1 MFYFY
6 PMHTL
11 SALRRKRDEIASTIA
26 AYEAKIV
33 DARTDLA
40 ALDQAARL
48 FDPEAESDEPSIRRE
63 LGWHR
68 TSQQTSAAEYE
79 VLEQERPVPLRHLAP
94 PVARSRASDD
104 EDAGPA
110 TSIGVPEVQFM
121 EEVAYSAT
129 QEREQIPEEFFYL
142 NWP

>member
-1 MFYFY
+1 
-6 PMHTL
+6 MHAL
-11 SALRRKRDEIASTIA
+11 YALRRKRDEIATTIA
-26 AYEAKIV
+26 AYEAKIA

-68 TSQQTSAAEYE
+68 TSQQTPAAE
-79 VLEQERPVPLRHLAP
+79 VLEPMRHLAL
-94 PVARSRASDD
+94 PVARSSASDD

-110 TSIGVPEVQFM
+110 TSVGVPEVQFM
-121 EEVAYSAT
+121 EEVVYSAT
-129 QEREQIPEEFFYL
+129 QEREQIPEQFFYL

>member
-1 MFYFY
+1 
-6 PMHTL
+6 MHAL

-26 AYEAKIV
+26 AYEAKIA

-68 TSQQTSAAEYE
+68 TSQQTSAAE
-79 VLEQERPVPLRHLAP
+79 VLEPMRHLAL
-94 PVARSRASDD
+94 PVARPRASDD

-110 TSIGVPEVQFM
+110 TSVGVPKVQFM
-121 EEVAYSAT
+121 EEVVYSAT
-129 QEREQIPEEFFYL
+129 QEREQIPEQFFYL

>member
-1 MFYFY
+1 
-6 PMHTL
+6 MHTL
-11 SALRRKRDEIASTIA
+11 FALRRKRNEIASTIA
-26 AYEAKIV
+26 AYEAKIA

-63 LGWHR
+63 LEWHR
-68 TSQQTSAAEYE
+68 TSQQTSAAE
-79 VLEQERPVPLRHLAP
+79 VFDHERPVPVRHLAL
-94 PVARSRASDD
+94 PVARPRASDD

-121 EEVAYSAT
+121 EEAAYSAT
-129 QEREQIPEEFFYL
+129 QEGKQIPEEFFYL
-142 NWP
+142 NWS

>member
-11 SALRRKRDEIASTIA
+11 SALRRKRDEIAAAIA
-26 AYEAKIV
+26 VYEAKIV

-48 FDPEAESDEPSIRRE
+48 FDPEAASDEPSIRRE

-79 VLEQERPVPLRHLAP
+79 VLEQERPVPLRHLAL
-94 PVARSRASDD
+94 PVARPRASDD

-110 TSIGVPEVQFM
+110 TSI
-121 EEVAYSAT
+121 
-129 QEREQIPEEFFYL
+129 
-142 NWP
+142 